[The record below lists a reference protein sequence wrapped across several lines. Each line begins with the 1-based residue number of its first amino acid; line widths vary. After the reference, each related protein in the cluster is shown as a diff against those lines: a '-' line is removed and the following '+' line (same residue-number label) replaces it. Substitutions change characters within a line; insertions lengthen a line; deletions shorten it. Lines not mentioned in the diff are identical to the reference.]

1 MKRIDLNFSRQMA
14 QHRHRRD
21 LLIVILSLVLL
32 IFLVSEYLANTRR
45 LAQQN
50 LEQQPAIEQ
59 VVSPV
64 ISESDMKRQQLAHA
78 LAASLNTP
86 WYQMLDAL
94 EIVKQQHPDVY
105 LKTILP
111 DVNKEEIQ
119 ITGHVEQLDMLLGFI
134 DGLNKQALFDDVLP
148 LNQRQLLNDGKGIE
162 FTLKVGWH
170 RHE

>member
-1 MKRIDLNFSRQMA
+1 MKRIDLNFSHQMT

-21 LLIVILSLVLL
+21 LLITIVSFVVLMFL
-32 IFLVSEYLANTRR
+32 IGEYMANTQQ

-50 LEQQPAIEQ
+50 LAQQPVVEPL
-59 VVSPV
+59 VSPI
-64 ISESDMKRQQLAHA
+64 ISERDMKRQQLAHA

-105 LKTILP
+105 LKTIEP
-111 DVNKEEIQ
+111 DANKEEIQ

-134 DGLNKQALFDDVLP
+134 DGLNKQVLFDDVLP
-148 LNQRQLLNDGKGIE
+148 LNQRQLVNDGKGIE
-162 FTLKVGWH
+162 FSLKVGWH
-170 RHE
+170 SHE